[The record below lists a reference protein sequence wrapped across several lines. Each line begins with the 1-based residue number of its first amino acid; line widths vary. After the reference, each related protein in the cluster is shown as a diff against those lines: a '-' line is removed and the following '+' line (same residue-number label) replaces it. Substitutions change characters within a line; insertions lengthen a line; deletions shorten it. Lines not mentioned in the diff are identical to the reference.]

1 MQCFVEKSQYFT
13 DKSYLFYFK
22 CSKNWKC
29 SEIQIQTF
37 RVAVMT
43 VAVADDGHIRLLVV
57 FFTDYDLLLKYP
69 VKVPQICFK
78 NYLQYVA

>member
-1 MQCFVEKSQYFT
+1 
-13 DKSYLFYFK
+13 
-22 CSKNWKC
+22 
-29 SEIQIQTF
+29 
-37 RVAVMT
+37 MT
-43 VAVADDGHIRLLVV
+43 VAVADDGHIWLLVV